1 MITIDGSF
9 GEGGGQILRSSLA
22 LSAITGEPVRIENVR
37 ANRSKPGLLRQHLTA
52 LNAVTEIC
60 GGHATGAELG
70 SSEISLRPGSLRGG
84 NYAFSV
90 GSAGSANL
98 VLQTVLPVL
107 LHLGQP
113 STVTV
118 HGGTHN
124 PSSPPF
130 DFLTECFFPALR
142 KIGYVVD
149 GRLNAYGYYP
159 AGGGEIV
166 AEVGVPNDLCAFEHL
181 ERGQEVSRS
190 LEALISNLPGDIAK
204 RELATASKILGI
216 DYETGCRFRSTD
228 SRGPGNALFGRLE
241 YESGTALMA
250 QFGQKGVSAE
260 QVAKRLAKQMKTFA
274 ASSATVDHHLADQL
288 LLPMALAKGGAFATL
303 RPSLHT
309 TTNAEVIR
317 KFTGRKTVFEVEEA
331 KTVCRMI

>member
-22 LSAITGEPVRIENVR
+22 LSAITGEPVTIENVR

-60 GGHATGAELG
+60 GGHASGAELG
-70 SSEISLRPGSLRGG
+70 SSEITLRPGTVRPGDYL
-84 NYAFSV
+84 FSV

-113 STVTV
+113 SKITVQ
-118 HGGTHN
+118 GGTHN
-124 PSSPPF
+124 PSSPPS

-142 KIGYVVD
+142 KIGYSVN
-149 GRLNAYGYYP
+149 GCLNAYGYYP

-166 AEVGVPNDLCAFEHL
+166 AEVGASNDLGAFEHL
-181 ERGQEVSRS
+181 ERGEEVSRS

-204 RELATASKILGI
+204 RELETASKILGI

-228 SRGPGNALFGRLE
+228 SRGPGNALLGRLE
-241 YESGTALMA
+241 YENGTALIA

-260 QVAKRLAKQMKTFA
+260 QVAKRLAKQMKAFA
-274 ASSATVDHHLADQL
+274 ASSAMVDHHLADQL
-288 LLPMALAKGGAFATL
+288 LLPLAMAKGGSFSTL

-317 KFTGRKTVFEVEEA
+317 RFTGRTTHFDADENC
-331 KTVCRMI
+331 TICRMD

>member
-52 LNAVTEIC
+52 FKAIAEIC

-70 SSEISLRPGSLRGG
+70 SAEISLRPGSFRPG
-84 NYAFSV
+84 NYTFSV

-107 LHLGQP
+107 LQLGQP
-113 STVTV
+113 STVTIN
-118 HGGTHN
+118 GGTHN

-142 KIGYVVD
+142 KMGYCVD
-149 GRLNAYGYYP
+149 GNLNAYGYYP

-166 AEVGVPNDLCAFEHL
+166 AEIGVPNDLRIFEHL
-181 ERGQEVSRS
+181 DRGKEVSRS

-204 RELATASKILGI
+204 RELETASKLLGI

-241 YESGTALMA
+241 YETGTALMA

-260 QVAKRLAKQMKTFA
+260 QVGKRLAKQMKTFA
-274 ASSATVDHHLADQL
+274 SSSATVDHHLADQL
-288 LLPMALAKGGAFATL
+288 LLPMALAKGGTFATL

-309 TTNAEVIR
+309 TTNAEIIR
-317 KFTGRKTVFEVEEA
+317 RFTGRATTFEPDQNSTICQMV
-331 KTVCRMI
+331 

>member
-9 GEGGGQILRSSLA
+9 GEGGGQIIRSSLS
-22 LSAITGEPVRIENVR
+22 LSAITGEPVRITNVR

-52 LNAVTEIC
+52 LNAVTDIC
-60 GGHATGAELG
+60 GGRATGAELG
-70 SSEISLRPGSLRGG
+70 STEITLHPGTVRSG
-84 NYAFSV
+84 NYVFSV

-98 VLQTVLPVL
+98 VLQTVLPIL
-107 LHLGQP
+107 LHLGEP

-118 HGGTHN
+118 QGGTHN

-142 KIGYVVD
+142 KIGYALD

-166 AEVGVPNDLCAFEHL
+166 VEVGETNELCAFEWL
-181 ERGQEVSRS
+181 DRGELVSRS
-190 LEALISNLPGDIAK
+190 LEALISNLPDDIAK
-204 RELATASKILGI
+204 RELETASKILEI
-216 DYETGCRFRSTD
+216 DFETGCSIRSTT
-228 SRGPGNALFGRLE
+228 SNGPGNALFGRLE
-241 YESGTALMA
+241 YEGVTALMA

-274 ASSATVDHHLADQL
+274 SSSVVADHHLADQL
-288 LLPMALAKGGAFATL
+288 LMPMALAKGGVFSTL

-317 KFTGRKTVFEVEEA
+317 KFTGRATTFQSDESRTICE
-331 KTVCRMI
+331 ML

>member
-60 GGHATGAELG
+60 GGHASGAELG
-70 SSEISLRPGSLRGG
+70 SSEITLRPGTVRPG
-84 NYAFSV
+84 NYLFSV

-113 STVTV
+113 SKITVQ
-118 HGGTHN
+118 GGTHN

-142 KIGYVVD
+142 KIGYAVD
-149 GRLNAYGYYP
+149 GHLNAYGFYP

-166 AEVGVPNDLCAFEHL
+166 TEVGASNDLCAFEHL
-181 ERGQEVSRS
+181 ERGEEVSRS

-204 RELATASKILGI
+204 RELETASKILGI
-216 DYETGCRFRSTD
+216 NYETGCSFRSTD

-241 YESGTALMA
+241 YESGTTLMA

-274 ASSATVDHHLADQL
+274 ASSATIDHHLADQL
-288 LLPMALAKGGAFATL
+288 LLPMALAKGGAFTTL

-309 TTNAEVIR
+309 MTNAEIIR
-317 KFTGRKTVFEVEEA
+317 KFTRCDTSFEA
-331 KTVCRMI
+331 ADNHTVCQVA